1 MSLLTGARGSS
12 LGNTFWI
19 SFTFFGLFC
28 YCHFVIKSHA
38 TCDRK
43 ADVNQPFQR
52 SVFSPIGAC
61 IRIWCK
67 AGAVEWRSQ
76 MFVYRPFRFI
86 LSPVPRSKA
95 SSQVKVRVI
104 GSRLY
109 FKKSCYVER
118 NAENSESDVDWP
130 HTNRSDVKGI
140 TEGAAKLRL
149 RLRNACVA
157 LYLTKTKTELKT
169 ENTDNMINTTLKQ
182 R

>member
-1 MSLLTGARGSS
+1 MTSVSLLTGARGSS

-19 SFTFFGLFC
+19 SFTFFGLFLWT
-28 YCHFVIKSHA
+28 IA
-38 TCDRK
+38 TLWSNRMLRADRK

-61 IRIWCK
+61 IRIWCT

-140 TEGAAKLRL
+140 KGP
-149 RLRNACVA
+149 RNKGSGCVMLA
-157 LYLTKTKTELKT
+157 WPCT
-169 ENTDNMINTTLKQ
+169 
-182 R
+182 